1 MSSTTVLPA
10 NVVHE
15 AIDERQFVRTKI
27 PARITLEG
35 NGLKG
40 LECEI
45 QDISLGGMG
54 LLIEQPMKL
63 GSLFT
68 ASIRLKLNKIDLN
81 IDTKV
86 KIVSQRGQEV
96 GAEFVELDRQK
107 RDILRYII
115 SAYMSGEIA
124 DINGLF
130 NVMQRENYIK
140 ERKTKHASA
149 RTPGDRVKAA
159 LGTLLFL
166 SAGLAALS
174 LILYKSYLLFFHMPA
189 AQAVVSANAYIVS
202 MPENGNLKYLINAEQ
217 TSITTGQPLASV
229 STQLASS
236 LTSPADVAALA
247 DLSAPDMAA
256 LLGRVTVETVIASP
270 CDCTLYFPKS
280 RLDGFAYKQ
289 EPLVHLLPQD
299 QPLHIK
305 ASVPF
310 EKMDKLER
318 VRSVELRVL
327 GSHDT
332 IAGEIVA
339 SRLDEAN
346 QMVELTIKTESVLPR
361 SAYQLPAAVDFGL
374 GLPLRW
380 IF

>member
-27 PARITLEG
+27 PARITLHG
-35 NGLKG
+35 NGQTG
-40 LECEI
+40 MECDI
-45 QDISLGGMG
+45 QDISLGGLG
-54 LLIEQPMKL
+54 LLHDEPLKI

-68 ASIRLKLNKIDLN
+68 ASIKLQLNKIDLN

-86 KIVSQRGQEV
+86 KIVSQRGREI
-96 GAEFVELDRQK
+96 GAEFVDLDSQK

-149 RTPGDRVKAA
+149 RTNLDRLKAA
-159 LGTLLFL
+159 FGTLLFL
-166 SAGLAALS
+166 IVGLAAFG

-189 AQAVVSANAYIVS
+189 VQAVVSANAYVVS
-202 MPENGNLKYLINAEQ
+202 MPENGNLKYLISAEQ

-247 DLSAPDMAA
+247 DMTAPDMAA

-270 CDCTLYFPKS
+270 CNCSLYFPKP

-327 GSHDT
+327 GSHDS

-339 SRLDEAN
+339 SRLDEVN
-346 QMVELTIKTESVLPR
+346 QMVELTIKPESELPL

-380 IF
+380 TF